1 MSARKPLLFLGIS
14 IGLGL
19 VLLAVGFL
27 AQPGMKPTKKL
38 KALNQAF
45 RVETAVNTFF
55 TDYEYL
61 PGNKERIKTA
71 GPDGILFLRVLLG
84 LERVDN
90 PLNTRGV
97 KYLIEWEGETGRNGL
112 IYTKTGDD
120 ITGMFDPWGNP
131 YVVLLNTDNDGKLAF
146 RWGDR
151 QVELKG
157 RRVAVFSP
165 GPDGKE
171 GTADDVR
178 TW

>member
-19 VLLAVGFL
+19 VFLAVGFL
-27 AQPGMKPTKKL
+27 SQPGTRPTKKM
-38 KALNQAF
+38 KALNQATG
-45 RVETAVNTFF
+45 VEVAVNSFF
-55 TDYEYL
+55 TDYGYL

-84 LERVDN
+84 MERADN
-90 PLNTRGV
+90 PLNSREV
-97 KYLIEWEGETGRNGL
+97 KYLIAKEDTVDRGGL
-112 IYTKTGDD
+112 IYAKNGQD
-120 ITGMFDPWGNP
+120 ITGLFDPWGNP
-131 YVVLLNTDNDGKLAF
+131 YVVLLDTDNDGKLAF

-157 RRVAVFSP
+157 RHAAVFTP
-165 GPDGKE
+165 GQDHKE